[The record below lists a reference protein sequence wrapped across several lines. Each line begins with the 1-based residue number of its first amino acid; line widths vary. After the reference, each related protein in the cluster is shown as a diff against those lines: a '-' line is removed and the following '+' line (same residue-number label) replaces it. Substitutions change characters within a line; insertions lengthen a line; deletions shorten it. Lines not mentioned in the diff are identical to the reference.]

1 MKHLVLI
8 SLTLGLM
15 ACGDK
20 SDDTAGSEDSTG
32 DTTEET
38 SGEADL
44 ANGQVVHDERCMACH
59 ASNPDMETK
68 SPSLT
73 DEELE
78 AVIQTGSGS
87 MPGQGLNATDLRDVI
102 AYIRA
107 TYG

>member
-1 MKHLVLI
+1 
-8 SLTLGLM
+8 M

-38 SGEADL
+38 SGSRF
-44 ANGQVVHDERCMACH
+44 GQWSSGSWWTLYGLSCQQSRYGNQVTE
-59 ASNPDMETK
+59 
-68 SPSLT
+68 LT

-107 TYG
+107 TYGW